1 MKITIIGAGAL
12 GSHLVQALRN
22 EQVTLKIIDFD
33 A

>member
-1 MKITIIGAGAL
+1 MKIVIIGAGAL

-22 EQVTLKIIDFD
+22 EDATLKVVDFD